1 MAKKPNIKRKI
12 SKVNRTVYGSRN
24 IRYIVIHYVGA
35 VSTAANNASY
45 FYSTY
50 RGASAHYFTDDTSI
64 WQVVEDKNAAWHC
77 GGGRQGSG
85 GGSFLGKCT
94 NANSIGVEMCCKKKN
109 GSLYITEKTIEKT
122 AEIVRYL
129 MDKYDIPASRVIR
142 HYDVTGKNCLAPYIN
157 EKKWDKLHKKL
168 TGKKSSGSS
177 TAKEPANDGSTA
189 VDGSWGKDCTRKSQK
204 VFKTTV
210 DGIVSYQPSCNKKYL
225 PNVYTGSWKFY
236 KSDYKAGSEL
246 IRAIQT
252 FLKAEGYYKGKI
264 DGWCGKKTVK
274 AMQKFLRAKGLY
286 TGEIDGSMGP
296 KTVRAWQ
303 KYINSRL

>member
-12 SKVNRTVYGSRN
+12 SKRNRTVYSSRS
-24 IRYIVIHYVGA
+24 IKYIVVHYVGA

-50 RGASAHYFTDDTSI
+50 RGASAHYFTDDISI

-77 GGGRQGSG
+77 GGGRQGNG

-94 NANSIGVEMCCKKKN
+94 NSNSIGVEMCCKKKN
-109 GSLYITEKTIEKT
+109 GSLYITDKTIEKT

-142 HYDVTGKNCLAPYIN
+142 HYDVTGKNCPAPYIN

-177 TAKEPANDGSTA
+177 TAKEPANDGKTA

-225 PNVYTGSWKFY
+225 PNAYAGSWKFC

-246 IRAIQT
+246 IAVIQT
-252 FLKAEGYYKGKI
+252 FLKVGYYTGKI

>member
-12 SKVNRTVYGSRN
+12 SKVNRTVYSSRS
-24 IRYIVIHYVGA
+24 IKYIVIHYVGA

-85 GGSFLGKCT
+85 GGSFLGKCQ
-94 NANSIGVEMCCKKKN
+94 NSNSIGVEMCCKRKN

-129 MDKYDIPASRVIR
+129 MDKYDVPASRVIR
-142 HYDVTGKNCLAPYIN
+142 HYDVTGKNCPAPYIN
-157 EKKWDKLHKKL
+157 SSKWKKLHETL
-168 TGKKSSGSS
+168 TGKKS
-177 TAKEPANDGSTA
+177 AAEIVKEESPIKSDKKTA
-189 VDGSWGKDCTRKSQK
+189 VDGSWGRDCTYESQR
-204 VFKTTV
+204 VFGTTM
-210 DGIVSYQPSCNKKYL
+210 DGVVSYQPSCNKKYL
-225 PNVYTGSWKFY
+225 PNAYTGSWKFR
-236 KSDYKAGSEL
+236 SSGYKAGSEL
-246 IRAIQT
+246 IRAIQK
-252 FLKAEGYYKGKI
+252 FVGVKQ

-274 AMQKFLRAKGLY
+274 AMQKFMKKKGFY

-296 KTVRAWQ
+296 ATVKGWQ